1 VKIRALRTKL
11 LILIILTLSI
21 TVEAWCG
28 EPVISKG
35 QTVYVPVYSHVVRY
49 LVESKGWRLSEKK
62 SSEAP
67 FQLATN
73 VSVRNTDPKHS
84 IKVMKADYYNT
95 KGAIVKKF
103 VESPIV
109 VAPMASTYFL
119 VSQSDMSG
127 GSGANFLIRW
137 ESQQPVNEP
146 IFESVTFGLH
156 GGHNVSFV
164 TNGKT
169 IRE

>member
-1 VKIRALRTKL
+1 LSTQL
-11 LILIILTLSI
+11 LALIILTLPI
-21 TVEAWCG
+21 TGEAWCG
-28 EPVISKG
+28 EPIISKG

-49 LVESKGWRLSEKK
+49 MVSSKGWRSSEKK
-62 SSEAP
+62 SGEAP

-73 VSVRNTDPKHS
+73 VSIRNTDPKHS
-84 IKVMKADYYNT
+84 IRVMKADYYNT
-95 KGAIVKKF
+95 EGSIVKKF
-103 VESPIV
+103 VESPLV

-137 ESQQPVNEP
+137 ESQRPVNEP